1 MDNTVT
7 RCKSCGQRI
16 LYIRMKSGKNMP
28 VNETFV
34 NYKLAGEKRDR
45 IVTPAGDV
53 VACTSGVSAEGAD
66 GFGYISHFATCPTAA
81 RHRKK

>member
-16 LYIRMKSGKNMP
+16 LYIRMKSGKAMP
-28 VNETFV
+28 VNEVFV
-34 NYKLAGEKRDR
+34 NYKLGGKDR
-45 IVTPAGDV
+45 VVTPAGDV

-66 GFGYISHFATCPTAA
+66 GFGYISHFATCPAAA